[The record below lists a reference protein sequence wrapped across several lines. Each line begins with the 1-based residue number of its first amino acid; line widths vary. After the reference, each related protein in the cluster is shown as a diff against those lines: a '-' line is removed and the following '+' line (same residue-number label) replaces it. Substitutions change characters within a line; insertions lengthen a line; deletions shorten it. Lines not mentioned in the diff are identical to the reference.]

1 MASQNIDII
10 LQAKDQASKAIKNV
24 RWSLEWLKKSSK
36 TSNDS
41 FSRAL
46 STVKKLAVAY
56 GWYSLWAWIIRL
68 WADLEQTTIAF
79 TTMLWSAEEAQ
90 SLLED
95 LTDFAKKT
103 PFELTWIRQTAKQLM
118 AFGFSA
124 DELIPT
130 LKSLWD
136 VASGLSVPIEQVAY
150 AYWQVRAANQLY
162 GTELRQF
169 MNAGIPILQELADM
183 YWVTAAE
190 AKKMV
195 EDGVVWFKDVEQAF
209 ERMSWAWG
217 RFENLMDAQSQ
228 SLAGMWSNLKDS
240 VVSLWEQIWMALIPV
255 LKELLNTYQPM
266 IEQAAQSIAIWF
278 ENEENINSLV
288 STTKWFISTLST
300 LWDVLQF
307 VYSVFKLLLMPFQDA
322 ANHIALLAAD
332 ITILTWKIR
341 DEMIP
346 AIVNFAWAA
355 KEKFIEVKTTF
366 TQVFWQIKELW
377 IEVFSSLKDKVT
389 EKFQD
394 IIDFANTAFEKV
406 YAVWSKITWVVKKIK
421 SAASDVWAKV
431 WDLVGARA
439 AWGVVAQNR
448 PYTVGENGPELFIPK
463 TSGMI
468 ANNHSSGDIN
478 INLWGVS
485 VSGEADENRL
495 VEKIKQELTDAMQM
509 YKFWIS

>member
-1 MASQNIDII
+1 
-10 LQAKDQASKAIKNV
+10 
-24 RWSLEWLKKSSK
+24 
-36 TSNDS
+36 
-41 FSRAL
+41 
-46 STVKKLAVAY
+46 
-56 GWYSLWAWIIRL
+56 
-68 WADLEQTTIAF
+68 
-79 TTMLWSAEEAQ
+79 
-90 SLLED
+90 
-95 LTDFAKKT
+95 
-103 PFELTWIRQTAKQLM
+103 
-118 AFGFSA
+118 
-124 DELIPT
+124 
-130 LKSLWD
+130 
-136 VASGLSVPIEQVAY
+136 
-150 AYWQVRAANQLY
+150 
-162 GTELRQF
+162 
-169 MNAGIPILQELADM
+169 
-183 YWVTAAE
+183 
-190 AKKMV
+190 
-195 EDGVVWFKDVEQAF
+195 
-209 ERMSWAWG
+209 
-217 RFENLMDAQSQ
+217 
-228 SLAGMWSNLKDS
+228 
-240 VVSLWEQIWMALIPV
+240 
-255 LKELLNTYQPM
+255 
-266 IEQAAQSIAIWF
+266 
-278 ENEENINSLV
+278 
-288 STTKWFISTLST
+288 
-300 LWDVLQF
+300 
-307 VYSVFKLLLMPFQDA
+307 
-322 ANHIALLAAD
+322 
-332 ITILTWKIR
+332 
-341 DEMIP
+341 MIP

-463 TSGMI
+463 TSGTI